1 MFQTIINAMRVKCE
15 QWSKPSPGR
24 QDRNTLE
31 IEPERE
37 GILEIS
43 LLKKQ
48 RSLPTQSERPK
59 ALVNQNCLQL

>member
-1 MFQTIINAMRVKCE
+1 MHIKFQTMVNAMRTKCE
-15 QWSKPSPGR
+15 QWSKASPGR
-24 QDRNTLE
+24 QGRNTLE

-48 RSLPTQSERPK
+48 SFLPTQSEWLK
-59 ALVNQNCLQL
+59 GID